1 MARRTDTPGCGC
13 GGCFGLLF
21 GWPIVGYFLLLP
33 ITLPALLADQKHGPR
48 TTTPAQDVVLWL
60 VSALVVFALAWAAQG
75 RRRPKPLLLLPH
87 AALFA
92 GSTGLAVW
100 AAMRVNGSITAKL
113 RAHPT
118 GDTGSPAEL
127 PWSFTAML
135 ETMAAAV
142 AVTITFY
149 AIRWWCRRDEPPLR
163 VVIPGPPPGTS
174 REERRPR
181 PGEIWVADV
190 PKREDETDT
199 LRHYCVIV
207 RNHASYAEVMQIT
220 SKDKASRRDHIPFPN
235 DGWDYTE
242 REHYLEVALPPR
254 RVPYGS
260 FLSSTPQGDCPEEA
274 WETITQIMSR
284 SGQRR

>member
-21 GWPIVGYFLLLP
+21 GWPMVGYVLLLP

-60 VSALVVFALAWAAQG
+60 VSALVVLALAWAAQG
-75 RRRPKPLLLLPH
+75 RRRPKPPLLLPH

-92 GSTGLAVW
+92 GSAGLAVW
-100 AAMRVNGSITAKL
+100 AAMGVNRSITAKL

-118 GDTGSPAEL
+118 GASGSPTEL

-142 AVTITFY
+142 AVAITFY
-149 AIRWWCRRDEPPLR
+149 AIRRWCRPDEPPLR
-163 VVIPGPPPGTS
+163 VVIPGS
-174 REERRPR
+174 LREERLPR
-181 PGEIWVADV
+181 AGEIWLADV
-190 PKREDETDT
+190 PLREDDSQT
-199 LRHYCVIV
+199 LQHYCVVV
-207 RNHASYAEVMQIT
+207 RNHPSYAEVMQIT
-220 SKDKASRRDHIPFPN
+220 SKDKTGRRDFIPIPN

-242 REHYLEVALPPR
+242 YGHWLDVVLPPR
-254 RVPYGS
+254 RVPYDG
-260 FLSSTPQGDCPEEA
+260 FLKSTPQGDCPEETWQA
-274 WETITQIMSR
+274 ITQIMTSR
-284 SGQRR
+284 RR